1 MRGMREGCARGGGR
15 LGKRDGVLFS
25 SSADDCGGV
34 AAGRAVGV
42 FVVEEEGELGA
53 WV

>member
-1 MRGMREGCARGGGR
+1 MQEGGAWGGGR
-15 LGKRDGVLFS
+15 LERRDVFALP
-25 SSADDCGGV
+25 SSAPNCGGCV
-34 AAGRAVGV
+34 VVGGRGV